1 MIESLFTGDWMA
13 SESLLNGDLH
23 LITSIGSMV
32 IESMVKSLALL
43 VRMVML
49 EARNMHEIIHAL
61 VLEIRFVNPPNSIP
75 SSHYTIIMA
84 PSSSYK

>member
-1 MIESLFTGDWMA
+1 MIESLFTGDCMVID
-13 SESLLNGDLH
+13 SLLTGDLH

-32 IESMVKSLALL
+32 IEPMVKSLALL

-49 EARNMHEIIHAL
+49 EARNTHEIIHAL
-61 VLEIRFVNPPNSIP
+61 MLEIP

-84 PSSSYK
+84 QVAIINNK

>member
-1 MIESLFTGDWMA
+1 MVI
-13 SESLLNGDLH
+13 ESLLNGDLH

-61 VLEIRFVNPPNSIP
+61 M
-75 SSHYTIIMA
+75 H
-84 PSSSYK
+84 

>member
-1 MIESLFTGDWMA
+1 MVI
-13 SESLLNGDLH
+13 ESLLNGDLH

-61 VLEIRFVNPPNSIP
+61 MHEISFVNPAISIP
-75 SSHYTIIMA
+75 SSNYTIIMA
-84 PSSSYK
+84 QVAVINNT